1 MFDPKSSTTWAVDG
15 TNQLDIDSG
24 GAGPIQAL
32 FGNDTLGLGLQ
43 GTGGPILPN
52 QFIATYS
59 ADEPYFGYLGL
70 SPASTNLSATDQG
83 HPSLLTS
90 MKQQSLIPSL
100 SFGYTA
106 GAQYRL
112 RQVLGSLTLGGYDK
126 SLFTPSSLDIDF
138 EGDDLTTALQVNI
151 QGITSKDQQ
160 GKTNA
165 LLPTPTTARVDSTEP
180 MIWLPTAA
188 CEAFEKAFGLTLD
201 QNTGLY
207 LVDDDL
213 HASLEQLNASI
224 TFTLANKLSGGPTT
238 NIILPYNS
246 FDLHVTPPYPGI
258 KQNQRY
264 FPLRRSANDSQN
276 TLGRTFLQ
284 ESYLKVDYERRS
296 FSLSQCIFSENSK
309 TVLVP
314 ITSPTASTGL
324 STAAKIGIAIAV
336 VVGVVLLAALAAFFF
351 IRRRR
356 ARRHAAAEA
365 AKSGLNPNEEPI
377 RQGLA
382 KGEMGAGIEN
392 ARFEME
398 GSDGNA
404 LKPYGGRTP
413 PWVDEKSRYPEAGY
427 AEVDG
432 VDSRAELGGQPG
444 TPGGQ
449 GFYGGRGLHEMYDPS
464 SILPVELPGAGL
476 RGEMEG
482 STPGSSPGLVHS
494 SSRPPRSSFFKRSSG
509 GGSGSSRPS
518 SSSQPS
524 PVGRHDS
531 PPSSSSL
538 FGPFSR
544 RRDAA
549 KGQQQQRSSA
559 GSSAPSPRSPPS
571 SSSRGPS
578 SPARGVRPNRYEMVS
593 SPAAARRSERS
604 SDQVFSPIS
613 RQGTAPMAGTEDD
626 GIMSPISPAEEE
638 DWRTGFAPFRGRRE

>member
-1 MFDPKSSTTWAVDG
+1 MLFDPKSSTTWAADG
-15 TNQLDIDSG
+15 THQLDIVSA

-43 GTGGPILPN
+43 GTGGPVLPS
-52 QFIATYS
+52 QFIATYT

-70 SPASTNLSATDQG
+70 NPAATNLSVTDQG

-138 EGDDLTTALQVNI
+138 TGDDLAMALQVNVQAI
-151 QGITSKDQQ
+151 ASKDQQ

-165 LLPTPTTARVDSTEP
+165 LLPTPTIARVDSTEP

-188 CEAFEKAFGLTLD
+188 CEAFEKAFGLTFD
-201 QNTGLY
+201 PKTGLY

-224 TFTLANKLSGGPTT
+224 TFTLANKLSGGHTSD
-238 NIILPYNS
+238 IILPYNS
-246 FDLHVTPPYPGI
+246 FDLHLTPPYPGI
-258 KQNQRY
+258 EQSQRY

-284 ESYLKVDYERRS
+284 ESYLKVDYERRT
-296 FSLSQCIFSENSK
+296 FSLSQSIFSENSK
-309 TVLVP
+309 SVLVP

-324 STAAKIGIAIAV
+324 STGVKVGIAIAV
-336 VVGVVLLAALAAFFF
+336 VVGGVLLGTLAAFFF

-356 ARRHAAAEA
+356 ARRRAAAEA

-392 ARFEME
+392 SRFEMQ

-413 PWVDEKSRYPEAGY
+413 PWVEEKSRYPEAGY

-432 VDSRAELGGQPG
+432 EEPRAELGGRPG
-444 TPGGQ
+444 APGP

-482 STPGSSPGLVHS
+482 STPSSSPGVVHS
-494 SSRPPRSSFFKRSSG
+494 SSRPPRSSFFKR
-509 GGSGSSRPS
+509 GSGSAGGSRPS
-518 SSSQPS
+518 SSSRPS
-524 PVGRHDS
+524 PLGRHDS

-544 RRDAA
+544 RGDAA
-549 KGQQQQRSSA
+549 KGQQRSSD
-559 GSSAPSPRSPPS
+559 SSAPSPRSPPS

-578 SPARGVRPNRYEMVS
+578 SPAGAVRPNGFEMVS
-593 SPAAARRSERS
+593 PPPAARGSERRS
-604 SDQVFSPIS
+604 DHVFSPIS
-613 RQGTAPMAGTEDD
+613 RQGTAPTAGSD
-626 GIMSPISPAEEE
+626 GDAIMSPISPADEE